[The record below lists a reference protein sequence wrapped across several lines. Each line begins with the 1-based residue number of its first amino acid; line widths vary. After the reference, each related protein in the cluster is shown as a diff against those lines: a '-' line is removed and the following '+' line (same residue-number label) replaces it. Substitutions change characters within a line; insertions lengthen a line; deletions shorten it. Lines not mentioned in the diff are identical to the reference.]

1 MTAIIDNIKLRK
13 VVNKV
18 LSAPERD
25 IIEKITD
32 QDVYQNSSGYFA
44 ILNECI
50 YNDTETNFKGLFTD
64 EECSTP
70 YSSDAYT
77 LNVTSAVIQ
86 FTSHPPTLWAK
97 YLPGGSIIWAEDIN
111 HLTDAV
117 KVIDDNAFYKDGSI
131 MMTGNLN
138 MGGRNIIN
146 SGTIN
151 NINLSTHQHLG
162 LDVDGTTQLTEDSI
176 SDLSMSKITGL
187 QDALDT
193 KQNNLPTQTGQGGKF
208 LTTNGSTV
216 SWGNQYMRNIGEL
229 VQSVMP
235 LTDDP
240 KLHLLDGSVLDQ
252 NSYPELYDIV
262 SNGTSL
268 ISYPLGAEIVGDLQ
282 NTTNSVWSGFSET
295 SYINIPVAFSPGTQ
309 DWEVQ
314 VAYAAQRFTSNFPDL
329 ICSKILGP
337 LDFHSNV
344 WGTRGSGGAFYNA
357 FQLRIRCL
365 KTDGSYYTNTFTS
378 DDFSLY
384 GSVVFRYGYSFANSN
399 LYMQIR
405 DARSSNFTTILSET
419 VPDLLFYT
427 FTPNSS
433 MQLGLGYDTVS
444 PGYTPVPWTGSIDL
458 SGCYI
463 KVGGNIIWQGDTLF
477 KKRVGSYIL
486 DEDLWQ
492 TNNSYFGTCGKFV
505 LDTTNRTIR
514 LPNSVGILEGTN
526 SNSELGNINP
536 AGLPNITGSFRAKD
550 FVDNNAAPETSGA
563 IYSTTYDGRD
573 ASNGANTTVYD
584 LRIDASRSNPIYGRS
599 NTVQPQT
606 TKVLHYMVV
615 SK

>member
-32 QDVYQNSSGYFA
+32 QDIYQNSSGYFA

-50 YNDTETNFKGLFTD
+50 YNDTATNFKGLFTD
-64 EECSTP
+64 EACSTP

-86 FTSHPPTLWAK
+86 FTSYPPTLYAK

-117 KVIDDNAFYKDGSI
+117 KAIDNNALYKDGSI
-131 MMTGNLN
+131 MMIGNLN

-176 SDLSMSKITGL
+176 SDLSISKITGL
-187 QDALDT
+187 QTALDT

-208 LTTNGSTV
+208 LTTNGSTM

-235 LTDDP
+235 LTDP

-252 NSYPELYDIV
+252 DSYPELYNMV
-262 SNGTSL
+262 SSGTSL
-268 ISYPLGAEIVGDLQ
+268 ISYPLGAEIVGNLQ
-282 NTTNSVWSGFSET
+282 NTTNSVWSGFSQT
-295 SYINIPVAFSPGTQ
+295 SYINIPVTFSPGTQ

-314 VAYAAQRFTSNFPDL
+314 VAYTASHFISTFPDL
-329 ICSKILGP
+329 ICSKVLGP

-344 WGTRGSGGAFYNA
+344 WGKRGSGAPYYNA

-365 KTDGSYYTNTFTS
+365 KTDGSYYANTFTS
-378 DDFSLY
+378 DDFNLS

-444 PGYTPVPWTGSIDL
+444 PEYTPVPWTGSIDL

-477 KKRVGSYIL
+477 RKRVGSYIL

-505 LDTTNRTIR
+505 LDTTNRTVR

-526 SNSELGNINP
+526 ASSELGNINP
-536 AGLPNITGSFRAKD
+536 AGLPNITGSPILGEANSSWSKM
-550 FVDNNAAPETSGA
+550 PPISGA
-563 IYSTTYDGRD
+563 IYRASTGANKYAGASDSDNDYLAFD
-573 ASNGANTTVYD
+573 AS
-584 LRIDASRSNPIYGRS
+584 LSNPIYGRS

>member
-1 MTAIIDNIKLRK
+1 MTAIIDDIKLRK

-18 LSAPERD
+18 LSAPEKD
-25 IIEKITD
+25 IVEKISS
-32 QDVYQNSSGYFA
+32 QDVQESSSGFFV

-50 YNDTETNFKGLFTD
+50 YNDLETNFKGLFTD
-64 EECSTP
+64 EACSTP
-70 YSSDAYT
+70 YSSDNYT

-86 FTSHPPTLWAK
+86 FTSRPPTLWAK

-111 HLTDAV
+111 NLTTAV
-117 KVIDDNAFYKDGSI
+117 KSVDNNTVYKDGSV
-131 MMTGNLN
+131 MMTGSLN
-138 MGGRNIIN
+138 MGGQNIIN
-146 SGTIN
+146 SGTVN

-162 LDVDGTTQLTEDSI
+162 VDVDGTTKLVEDSLPNI
-176 SDLSMSKITGL
+176 SISKVTGL
-187 QDALDT
+187 QDALDA
-193 KQNNLPTQTGQGGKF
+193 KQNNLPWQTGNSGKF
-208 LTTNGSTV
+208 LTTNGATM
-216 SWGNQYMRNIGEL
+216 SWGSPYTRNIGEI
-229 VQSVMP
+229 VQSALP
-235 LTDDP
+235 LTDP
-240 KLHLLDGSVLDQ
+240 KLHLLDGSVLSGD
-252 NSYPELYDIV
+252 SYPELYNTV

-268 ISYPLGAEIVGDLQ
+268 ISYPLGAEIVGNLQ

-295 SYINIPVAFSPGTQ
+295 SYINIPVTFSPGTQ

-314 VAYAAQRFTSNFPDL
+314 VVYNAHDFMYNLPDL
-329 ICSKILGP
+329 ICSKVLGP

-344 WGTRGSGGAFYNA
+344 WGKRGSGASYYNA

-378 DDFSLY
+378 DDFRLS

-405 DARSSNFTTILSET
+405 DARNSNFTTILSET

-526 SNSELGNINP
+526 SSSELGYTTP

>member
-18 LSAPERD
+18 LSAPESD
-25 IIEKITD
+25 IKEKITD
-32 QDVYQNSSGYFA
+32 QDVYQNSSGYFT

-64 EECSTP
+64 EACSTP
-70 YSSDAYT
+70 YPSDAYT

-117 KVIDDNAFYKDGSI
+117 TAIDNNALYKDGSI
-131 MMTGNLN
+131 TMTGNLN

-176 SDLSMSKITGL
+176 SNLSMSKITGL

-193 KQNNLPTQTGQGGKF
+193 KQNNLPTQTGQAGKF
-208 LTTNGSTV
+208 LTTNGSTM

-229 VQSVMP
+229 VQSVIP
-235 LTDDP
+235 LTDP

-252 NSYPELYDIV
+252 DSYPELYNMV
-262 SNGTSL
+262 SKSTSL
-268 ISYPLGAEIVGDLQ
+268 ISYPSGAEIVGALQ
-282 NTTNSVWSGFSET
+282 NTTNNVWGSFSE
-295 SYINIPVAFSPGTQ
+295 SAYINVPVAFNPGTQ
-309 DWEVQ
+309 DWEIQ
-314 VAYAAQRFTSNFPDL
+314 ITCNSRSFHSNFPDL
-329 ICSKILGP
+329 ICSKTTGS
-337 LDFHSNV
+337 LDFYSNI
-344 WGTRGSGGAFYNA
+344 WGAPGTSHYDA
-357 FQLRIRCL
+357 FQLKIGCL

-378 DDFSLY
+378 SDFQMPKSRFL
-384 GSVVFRYGYSFANSN
+384 VVRYGYSFTNSN
-399 LYMQIR
+399 LYIKVRQ
-405 DARSSNFTTILSET
+405 DYNPNFTTVLSET
-419 VPDLLFYT
+419 IPDLLFYT
-427 FTPNSS
+427 FNSDSS
-433 MQLGLGYDTVS
+433 MLFGMGS
-444 PGYTPVPWTGSIDL
+444 SSSSYTPVPWEGNIDL
-458 SGCYI
+458 DGCYMKI
-463 KVGGNIIWQGDTLF
+463 GENIIWQGNTVF
-477 KKRVGSYIL
+477 TKKIGAYIT
-486 DEDLWQ
+486 DESVWQ
-492 TNNSYFGTCGKFV
+492 SNNTYLGTCGKFV
-505 LDTTNRTIR
+505 LDTTNRTVR

-526 SNSELGNINP
+526 SSSELGYTTP
-536 AGLPNITGSFRAKD
+536 AGLPNITGSPILGENGNFWSRMPP
-550 FVDNNAAPETSGA
+550 VEGA
-563 IYSTTYDGRD
+563 IYRASTGENKYAGASD
-573 ASNGANTTVYD
+573 ADNDYLAF
-584 LRIDASRSNPIYGRS
+584 DASRSNPIYGRS

>member
-18 LSAPERD
+18 LSAPEKD

-32 QDVYQNSSGYFA
+32 QDVYQNSSGYFT

-117 KVIDDNAFYKDGSI
+117 KAVDNNALYKDGSI

-208 LTTNGSTV
+208 LTTNGSTM

-229 VQSVMP
+229 VQSILP
-235 LTDDP
+235 LNDS
-240 KLHLLDGSVLDQ
+240 KLHLLDGSLLEKAQ
-252 NSYPELYDIV
+252 YSELYNYLFNNSSIV
-262 SNGTSL
+262 N
-268 ISYPLGAEIVGDLQ
+268 YPSGVKITGNLQ
-282 NTTNSVWSGFSET
+282 NNNGVLSGFSET
-295 SYINIPVAFSPGTQ
+295 AYADIPVSFTPGTQ

-314 VAYAAQRFTSNFPDL
+314 LKLELSGSTSAL
-329 ICSKILGP
+329 
-337 LDFHSNV
+337 
-344 WGTRGSGGAFYNA
+344 RGSRIITITADGDYDSSYYIYIDNVGSQASYSGLGFYIQ
-357 FQLRIRCL
+357 FDVL
-365 KTDGSYYTNTFTS
+365 KTDGSRYSQTHYQDTPFPNSNHGDLTQVKW
-378 DDFSLY
+378 L
-384 GSVVFRYGYSFANSN
+384 RYGYLNSTF
-399 LYMQIR
+399 YIKCST
-405 DARSSNFTTILSET
+405 DGVNFTTVISDSI
-419 VPDLLFYT
+419 PDLLFYS
-427 FTPNSS
+427 FTKSFVR
-433 MQLGLGYDTVS
+433 LGHGLQNTSYLHGTV
-444 PGYTPVPWTGSIDL
+444 DL
-458 SGCYI
+458 NGCYI
-463 KVGGNIIWQGDTLF
+463 KYGEDTIWQGGISFARSESDFLTEET
-477 KKRVGSYIL
+477 I
-486 DEDLWQ
+486 WQ
-492 TNNSYFGTCGKFV
+492 STEEYFGICGKFV
-505 LDTTNRTIR
+505 LDITNQTIR
-514 LPNSVGILEGTN
+514 LPKVNSILQGSITPSHVGDIIE
-526 SNSELGNINP
+526 
-536 AGLPNITGSFRAKD
+536 AGLPNITGSPILGE
-550 FVDNNAAPETSGA
+550 NNSSWSKMPPVSGA
-563 IYSTTYDGRD
+563 IYRASTKENKYAGASDSDNDYLAFD
-573 ASNGANTTVYD
+573 AS
-584 LRIDASRSNPIYGRS
+584 LSNPIYGRS